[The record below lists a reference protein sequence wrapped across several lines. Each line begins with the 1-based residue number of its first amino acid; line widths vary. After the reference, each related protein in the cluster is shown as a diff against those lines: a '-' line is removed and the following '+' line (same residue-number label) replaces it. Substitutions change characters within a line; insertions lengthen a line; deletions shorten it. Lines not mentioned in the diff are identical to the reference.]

1 MNDETK
7 IKLQAYLDGELS
19 ERETREV
26 SALLN
31 TEAEA
36 KAFLAELQFV
46 KTAMAGNELEIKLPE
61 SREFYWGKI
70 QREIERS
77 EKVETPARGFSWWKP
92 AYLPLAT
99 GFAALCA
106 LFMISFIAF
115 NGGHAKIATGEV
127 EGNGDDMGSIT
138 YHSDSDRMT
147 VVYLFDREQD
157 KMVDSDTN

>member
-19 ERETREV
+19 DRETREV

-31 TEAEA
+31 TDAEA
-36 KAFLAELQFV
+36 KVFLAELQFV
-46 KTAMAGNELEIKLPE
+46 KTAMTGSELEIKLPE
-61 SREFYWGKI
+61 SREFYWSKI

-77 EKVETPARGFSWWKP
+77 EKGETTASGFAWWKP
-92 AYLPLAT
+92 AYVRLAA

-106 LFMISFIAF
+106 LLMISFIAF
-115 NGGHAKIATGEV
+115 NGGSAKIMTGEV
-127 EGNGDDMGSIT
+127 EGKGDDMGAIT
-138 YHSDSDRMT
+138 YHSDSDQMT

-157 KMVDSDTN
+157 KMVDSNTN